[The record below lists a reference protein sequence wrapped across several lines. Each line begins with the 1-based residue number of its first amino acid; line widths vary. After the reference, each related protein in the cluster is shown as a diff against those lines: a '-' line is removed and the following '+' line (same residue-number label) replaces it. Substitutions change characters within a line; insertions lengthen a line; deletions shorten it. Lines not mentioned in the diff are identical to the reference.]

1 MPCCATDGGQ
11 CPEGRDARSERLELS
26 APGRASHRR
35 ELSSCPPPPSPL
47 DTFCRVPGTPLHQP
61 LHQPLALQLGSTLP
75 LETPWRLSG
84 GSEAPRPPSARGL
97 ALSRRSLAAVLQAP
111 PPGPAMV
118 HERPPAAHS

>member
-1 MPCCATDGGQ
+1 MA
-11 CPEGRDARSERLELS
+11 LE
-26 APGRASHRR
+26 
-35 ELSSCPPPPSPL
+35 
-47 DTFCRVPGTPLHQP
+47 
-61 LHQPLALQLGSTLP
+61 
-75 LETPWRLSG
+75 WR